1 MLKCLKEKEESDQSL
16 HPQSYIETEKK
27 FCEECKNAVIEILKK
42 LKERSPL
49 RYFLVR
55 SAVCL
60 NPKYLVENKE
70 TASHHMRFFFEKL
83 AERNV
88 LTPKEADSAKT
99 EYDKFMSC
107 ECLEEADQFRGRIT
121 IPF

>member
-1 MLKCLKEKEESDQSL
+1 
-16 HPQSYIETEKK
+16 
-27 FCEECKNAVIEILKK
+27 
-42 LKERSPL
+42 
-49 RYFLVR
+49 
-55 SAVCL
+55 
-60 NPKYLVENKE
+60 
-70 TASHHMRFFFEKL
+70 MRFFSEKL

-107 ECLEEADQFRGRIT
+107 ECLKEADQFRGRIT